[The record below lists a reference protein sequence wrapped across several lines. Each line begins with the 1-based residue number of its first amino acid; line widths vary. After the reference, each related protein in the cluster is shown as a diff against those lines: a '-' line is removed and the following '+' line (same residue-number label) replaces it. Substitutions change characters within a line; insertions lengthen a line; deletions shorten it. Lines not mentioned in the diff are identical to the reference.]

1 VLRPFAL
8 GYHTGVIFETL
19 GIVLG
24 LATAPPLP
32 PGTRLPGTLA
42 GNVVILTPED
52 ARHRRLRVL
61 VDSGGYDLIDAATAD
76 ALGLQRSPIEL
87 GGKPRFTVP
96 FPEWMRASVPS
107 PETAWLIA
115 RDGVLR
121 EGFAPELDA
130 TLGPSWLLDNT
141 ITVDYP
147 DGTIE
152 LARPDEAGTAVPL
165 TVGVGR
171 AALPSLPPSGL
182 ATIDVSVAGSPLT
195 LLLDT
200 GATARVLPAALTL
213 MPDAAPVRQVCLV
226 ESSLL
231 AAWHREHPDWR
242 YVDAAFDVAGDA
254 PAAPAILVP
263 GLRIG
268 DLLASPTWFV
278 ARRDA
283 STFAAVSKQMG
294 KTVSGDLGGDALR
307 RWRVTF
313 DLKNE
318 RLLLR

>member
-1 VLRPFAL
+1 M
-8 GYHTGVIFETL
+8 IFETL
-19 GIVLG
+19 GIVVG
-24 LATAPPLP
+24 LATAPPFS
-32 PGTRLPGTLA
+32 PGRRLPGTLA
-42 GNVVILTPED
+42 GNVVILTPEN
-52 ARHRRLRVL
+52 AQHRRLRVL
-61 VDSGGYDLIDAATAD
+61 VDSGGYDLIDGGAAD
-76 ALGLQRSPIEL
+76 AFGLQRAPIEL

-121 EGFAPELDA
+121 EGFAPQLDA
-130 TLGPSWLLDNT
+130 TLGPSWLLHHA

-147 DGTIE
+147 RRTIE
-152 LARPDEAGTAVPL
+152 LARPDESGTSVPL

-171 AALPSLPPSGL
+171 AALPSLPPAGL
-182 ATIDVSVAGSPLT
+182 ATIDASVGGAPLT
-195 LLLDT
+195 FLLDT
-200 GATARVLPAALTL
+200 GATARVLPAAMSM
-213 MPDAAPVRQVCLV
+213 MPDAAPIRQVCLV

-231 AAWHREHPDWR
+231 ATWHGVHPEWS
-242 YVDAAFDVAGDA
+242 YVEAAFDVAGDA

-263 GLRIG
+263 DLRVG
-268 DLLASPTWFV
+268 GLLASPTWFA

-283 STFAAVSKQMG
+283 STFAAISKQMG
-294 KTVSGDLGGDALR
+294 KPVSGDLGGDALR